1 MFHVK
6 HPDFSK
12 GVLPMPVYHAPLL
25 RIDPKET
32 RRYAGLMK
40 AKDFDEQRILDACE
54 DALLLAQ
61 PRGVWELYDYDC
73 ETQTVQSAPPFTIEG
88 KKIGAHLAGCD
99 KVILLAATVGDDI
112 EDMVT
117 KKFEQGEYAASV
129 LLDAAATTA
138 VEQIADGMEKAIA
151 PKMAAQG
158 YGMRWR
164 FSPGYGDWPLEQQPE
179 LIRTSRAE
187 SIGVHLSS
195 SLMLVPRK
203 SVTAIIG
210 LYKIRADAEE
220 QHSPQGCAACNKL
233 DCPSRKVLRN
243 H

>member
-1 MFHVK
+1 
-6 HPDFSK
+6 
-12 GVLPMPVYHAPLL
+12 MPVYHAPLL

-73 ETQTVQSAPPFTIEG
+73 ETQTVQAAPPFTIEG

-117 KKFEQGEYAASV
+117 QRFEQGAYASSV

-151 PKMAAQG
+151 PQMARAG

-164 FSPGYGDWPLEQQPE
+164 FSPGYGDWPLDQQPE
-179 LIRTSRAE
+179 MIRTCHCAD
-187 SIGVHLSS
+187 IGVGLSDS
-195 SLMLVPRK
+195 SMLMPRK
-203 SVTAIIG
+203 SITAIIG
-210 LYKIRADAEE
+210 LYKVEAGKAE
-220 QHSPQGCAACNKL
+220 HATVKGCAACPKT
-233 DCPSRKVLRN
+233 DCPSRVTKTN
-243 H
+243 G

>member
-1 MFHVK
+1 
-6 HPDFSK
+6 
-12 GVLPMPVYHAPLL
+12 MPVYHAPLL
-25 RIDPKET
+25 QIDPKET
-32 RRYAGLMK
+32 RRYAGLMN
-40 AKDFDEQRILDACE
+40 AKDFDEQMILDATE
-54 DALLLAQ
+54 DGLLLAE
-61 PRGVWELYDYDC
+61 PRGIWTLYDYDC
-73 ETQTVQSAPPFTIEG
+73 AAQTVAAEPPFTIVG

-99 KVILLAATVGDDI
+99 KVILLSATVGDAI
-112 EDMVT
+112 EDEVT
-117 KKFEQGEYAASV
+117 ARFARGEYVSSV

-151 PKMAAQG
+151 PQMAREG

>member
-117 KKFEQGEYAASV
+117 QRFEQGAYASSV

-164 FSPGYGDWPLEQQPE
+164 FSPGYGDWPLDPHLARGEH
-179 LIRTSRAE
+179 RRAPLLLAHARAAQE
-187 SIGVHLSS
+187 RHGHHRPLQN
-195 SLMLVPRK
+195 PGGRGG
-203 SVTAIIG
+203 AAFAAG
-210 LYKIRADAEE
+210 LRRL
-220 QHSPQGCAACNKL
+220 Q
-233 DCPSRKVLRN
+233 
-243 H
+243 

>member
-1 MFHVK
+1 
-6 HPDFSK
+6 
-12 GVLPMPVYHAPLL
+12 MPVYHAPLL

-61 PRGVWELYDYDC
+61 PRGIWELYDYDC

-117 KKFEQGEYAASV
+117 QRFEQGAYASSV

-138 VEQIADGMEKAIA
+138 LLPRLRRLAARAAAGAHPHLARGEHRRA
-151 PKMAAQG
+151 PLLLAHARAAQERHG
-158 YGMRWR
+158 HHRPLQN
-164 FSPGYGDWPLEQQPE
+164 PGRRGG
-179 LIRTSRAE
+179 A
-187 SIGVHLSS
+187 
-195 SLMLVPRK
+195 
-203 SVTAIIG
+203 AFAAG
-210 LYKIRADAEE
+210 LRRL
-220 QHSPQGCAACNKL
+220 Q
-233 DCPSRKVLRN
+233 
-243 H
+243 

>member
-1 MFHVK
+1 
-6 HPDFSK
+6 
-12 GVLPMPVYHAPLL
+12 MPVYHAPLL

-73 ETQTVQSAPPFTIEG
+73 ETQTVQAAPPFTIEG

-99 KVILLAATVGDDI
+99 KVILRAATVGDDV

-117 KKFEQGEYAASV
+117 QRFEQGAYASSV

>member
-1 MFHVK
+1 
-6 HPDFSK
+6 
-12 GVLPMPVYHAPLL
+12 MPVYHAPLL
-25 RIDPKET
+25 QIDPKET

-40 AKDFDEQRILDACE
+40 AKDFDEQMILDACE
-54 DALLLAQ
+54 DGLLLAE
-61 PRGVWELYDYDC
+61 PRGIWTLYDYDC
-73 ETQTVQSAPPFTIEG
+73 KSQTVAAEPPFHIEG
-88 KKIGAHLAGCD
+88 EKIGAHLAGCD
-99 KVILLAATVGDDI
+99 KVILLSATVGEAI
-112 EDMVT
+112 EDEVT
-117 KKFEQGEYAASV
+117 ARFQRGEYASSV

-151 PKMAAQG
+151 PQMAREG

-210 LYKIRADAEE
+210 LYNIRADAEE
-220 QHSPQGCAACNKL
+220 QQSPQGCAACNKL
-233 DCPSRKVLRN
+233 DGPSRKVLRN